1 MTMHN
6 FNPKGRQF
14 AAARRH
20 LLVLLAGGATMVT
33 AKAAMAQFGFNFGS
47 SSDSG
52 SGSSLPGIN
61 LNNLFSGVKSL
72 FDGLTMGEADEIRIG
87 ETLYPRF
94 IDRMGGAYR
103 NRRLQTSL
111 RNFAEGMFKTT
122 ARPQLPWEV
131 TLLNDNTV
139 NAWVLPG
146 GKVAVNKGL
155 LRYVNHEAELAAVIG
170 HEIGHAELS
179 HGLSQM
185 RSESFTK
192 GLSSLSREALASQ
205 VGSDRLL
212 TDQFID
218 LLEAP
223 LLEMV
228 TTGYSEDREFEAD
241 LHLLKVFE
249 KTGHDPSQAANFFRT
264 LLEIMPR
271 DTEDTTSLFSTHPG
285 MQERIDRIEQAADG
299 LDVSRRQT
307 AGADFEQLK
316 RTFPTRK
323 KFRRRG

>member
-1 MTMHN
+1 MSTNESKDLKHN
-6 FNPKGRQF
+6 L
-14 AAARRH
+14 AARRR
-20 LLVLLAGGATMVT
+20 LLGMLAGGASMLS
-33 AKAAMAQFGFNFGS
+33 ANAALAQFGFKFGGS
-47 SSDSG
+47 SDEG

-72 FDGLTMGEADEIRIG
+72 FDSMTMGEADEIRIG

-94 IDRMGGAYR
+94 IDRMGGVYR
-103 NRRLQTSL
+103 NRRLQVSL
-111 RNFAEGMFKTT
+111 RNFAEDMFKVTE
-122 ARPQLPWEV
+122 RSNLEWEI

-146 GKVAVNKGL
+146 GKVAINKGL
-155 LRYVNHEAELAAVIG
+155 LRYVNDEAELAAVIG

-185 RSESFTK
+185 RSENFTK

-205 VGSDRLL
+205 VGADRLV
-212 TDQFID
+212 TDQLID

-249 KTGHDPSQAANFFRT
+249 KTGHDPSKAANFFRV
-264 LLEIMPR
+264 LLEIMPKG
-271 DTEDTTSLFSTHPG
+271 TEDTTSLFSTHPG
-285 MQERIDRIEQAADG
+285 TEERIERIEEAANN
-299 LDVSRRQT
+299 VSVGSKEINRT
-307 AGADFEQLK
+307 AFADLK
-316 RTFPTRK
+316 RTFPTRRN
-323 KFRRRG
+323 FRRRG

>member
-1 MTMHN
+1 MDQIKT
-6 FNPKGRQF
+6 
-14 AAARRH
+14 RRR
-20 LLVLLAGGATMVT
+20 LLALIGGGATMLT
-33 AKAAMAQFGFNFGS
+33 ANTALAQFGFKFGS
-47 SSDSG
+47 SSSEDSG
-52 SGSSLPGIN
+52 SSMPGLN

-72 FDGLTMGEADEIRIG
+72 FDGLTMGEEDEIRIG

-94 IDRMGGAYR
+94 IDKLGGAYR

-111 RNFAEGMFKTT
+111 RNFSEELFKTSDRS
-122 ARPQLPWEV
+122 ALPWEV

-146 GKVAVNKGL
+146 GKVGVNKGL
-155 LRYVNHEAELAAVIG
+155 LRYVNDEAELAAVIG

-185 RSESFTK
+185 RSENFTK
-192 GLSSLSREALASQ
+192 GLSTLGREALASQ
-205 VGSDRLL
+205 VGSDRLV
-212 TDQFID
+212 TDQLIN

-228 TTGYSEDREFEAD
+228 TSGYSEDREFEAD

-249 KTGHDPSQAANFFRT
+249 KTGHDPAKAADFFKT
-264 LLEIMPR
+264 LLKIMPKGN
-271 DTEDTTSLFSTHPG
+271 EDTTSLFSTHPG
-285 MQERIDRIEQAADG
+285 TRERIERIETAADDIHG
-299 LDVSRRQT
+299 SSR
-307 AGADFEQLK
+307 ASASVDFGKLK

-323 KFRRRG
+323 RFRRRT

>member
-1 MTMHN
+1 MDHMKT
-6 FNPKGRQF
+6 
-14 AAARRH
+14 RRRALA
-20 LLVLLAGGATMVT
+20 LLGGGVGSLT
-33 AKAAMAQFGFNFGS
+33 AKAALAQFGFNFGS
-47 SSDSG
+47 SSGED

-72 FDGLTMGEADEIRIG
+72 FEGLTMGEADEIHIG

-94 IDRMGGAYR
+94 IDKLGGAYR

-111 RNFAEGMFKTT
+111 RGFGEDLFKTSERG
-122 ARPQLPWEV
+122 ALPWEI
-131 TLLNDNTV
+131 TLINDNTV

-146 GKVAVNKGL
+146 GKIGVNKGL

-185 RSESFTK
+185 RSENFTK
-192 GLSSLSREALASQ
+192 GLSSLGREALASQ
-205 VGSDRLL
+205 VGNDRFV
-212 TDQFID
+212 TDQLID

-241 LHLLKVFE
+241 LHLLKVFQ
-249 KTGHDPSQAANFFRT
+249 KTGHDPSKADDFFRT
-264 LLEIMPR
+264 LLQIMPKG
-271 DTEDTTSLFSTHPG
+271 TEDTTSLFSTHPG
-285 MQERIDRIEQAADG
+285 TQERIDRIQSTADG
-299 LDVSRRQT
+299 LDASSREM
-307 AGADFEQLK
+307 ASVDFGKLK

-323 KFRRRG
+323 KFRRRS